1 MYDARD
7 EKIPATAATAG
18 TEKAGTT
25 EMAGRSNGSNSNSGE
40 ARDRIDGRNGG
51 AAKAEN
57 AEMTGTLI
65 LKSSLIHGIHE
76 VMAQMAATAAIQK
89 F

>member
-7 EKIPATAATAG
+7 EKNPARVATAG
-18 TEKAGTT
+18 TEKAR
-25 EMAGRSNGSNSNSGE
+25 RSNGSDGSNSSSGE

-51 AAKAEN
+51 AAKAGN
-57 AEMTGTLI
+57 AEMTGMLI

-76 VMAQMAATAAIQK
+76 MMAQMAATAAIQK